1 MDYLEFLTNQV
12 YKRDKSILRTMSP
25 LLRETFYNVGTTK
38 NVYYIERS
46 IIERVQSPYYIEDNS
61 VTNSEDFMQFS

>member
-46 IIERVQSPYYIEDNS
+46 IIGRVQSPYYIEDNS
-61 VTNSEDFMQFS
+61 VTNREDFMQFS